1 MCFSELTPKFQVF
14 RLIAYVANHS
24 AKYVFDLCHYRVLVA
39 WIITSPQI
47 RQYYNLRGYIFD
59 ILSWHPRYKKNCLT
73 SQKWILSWPMTRFI
87 FGMSTPFSVG
97 TSKNKHVVL
106 NPTTTPPTNHHNGV
120 YQPSKTS
127 PVMVGLWIYLAVI
140 SRLSP
145 IHPCDIHHVCWWIY
159 VNSHIW
165 WSNVGW
171 FGGFA
176 LSRAIGSTIPNFT
189 IFSLDDFM
197 IFMAGIP
204 TIHIWDFL
212 KEGKGVAL

>member
-47 RQYYNLRGYIFD
+47 CQYYNLRGYIFD
-59 ILSWHPRYKKNCLT
+59 ILAWHPRYKNFCLT
-73 SQKWILSWPMTRFI
+73 SQKWILSWPLTRFI

-145 IHPCDIHHVCWWIY
+145 MKFIPAISTMFVGEFMWIR
-159 VNSHIW
+159 IFDDLMLD
-165 WSNVGW
+165 GL
-171 FGGFA
+171 GGL
-176 LSRAIGSTIPNFT
+176 LSVEQSDPPFPISP
-189 IFSLDDFM
+189 FSLDDFH
-197 IFMAGIP
+197 GWDSN
-204 TIHIWDFL
+204 HRYGDFL
-212 KEGKGVAL
+212 KEGKGVPL